1 MWDPDFDPYE
11 QLMLAHDNINHLAAA
26 FNNQHSALEILKGQ
40 YNHQQEVIKQL
51 IFQNQKL
58 NELIAINR
66 TEVATLKT
74 ELEFNKL
81 K

>member
-1 MWDPDFDPYE
+1 MWEPDFDPYE
-11 QLMLAHDNINHLAAA
+11 QLMLAHDNIGQLAAA
-26 FNNQHSALEILKGQ
+26 FNNQHSALEVLRGQ

-74 ELEFNKL
+74 ELELNKL